1 MLLVTPCLVVAV
13 QPCMEWI
20 PIKKKKVFLV
30 LLICSHWNVSL
41 SIAVVWF
48 NWKLFGSIP
57 HWTRPTRTH
66 VNQVSRELCR
76 WENGLKNYSES
87 MKGNIESLFLPRKLF
102 IIVGWQ
108 IYWYYLAVESNSN
121 RLKSQMKI

>member
-1 MLLVTPCLVVAV
+1 
-13 QPCMEWI
+13 
-20 PIKKKKVFLV
+20 
-30 LLICSHWNVSL
+30 
-41 SIAVVWF
+41 
-48 NWKLFGSIP
+48 
-57 HWTRPTRTH
+57 
-66 VNQVSRELCR
+66 
-76 WENGLKNYSES
+76 